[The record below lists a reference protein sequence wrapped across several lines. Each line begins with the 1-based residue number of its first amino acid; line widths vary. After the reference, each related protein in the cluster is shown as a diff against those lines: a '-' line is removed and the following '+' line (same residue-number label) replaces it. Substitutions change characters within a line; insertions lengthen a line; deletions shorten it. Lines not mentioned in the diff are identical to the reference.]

1 MKKIAKLTAALTLSA
16 VILSSFATV
25 VSATTVSQEQE
36 LNQTVKV
43 NCTVGSYGQSTNC
56 TAEGTQTGKQSQTV
70 EIEGVKYYIRKD
82 GTRVRV
88 HTPVNTSLDTVALT
102 GIAGTALT
110 AAGAGYLTS
119 RKRK

>member
-102 GIAGTALT
+102 GIAATALT
-110 AAGAGYLTS
+110 AAGAGYLTIK
-119 RKRK
+119 KRK